1 MRDITVITKEC
12 GDLSQW
18 QTRPPFWLDKPDV
31 GMPFLKSLKTATVHT
46 IGHSAG
52 GREIVA
58 LEMGEK
64 EPLDAT
70 TDNLQ
75 SALASGLVPP
85 DPTNI
90 FPPAF
95 YGKTRRNRPVL
106 ALQGGIHGGELTGT
120 VAMLNLCQVVE
131 TGRDLRGK
139 AWPELQE
146 LARATRLVM
155 IPWLNPDG
163 VDRWPIG
170 APNEAPPE
178 LLNRCLMGVASD
190 GTQYRYPAVKNIFP
204 IPPAQTAFMGSYFND
219 AGVNLQY
226 DVCTVDRQPETQ
238 AWMRYYLEERPD
250 GVIIWHCNA
259 GTMMGPPEPYLPEGF
274 QIEYSRLAGAVH
286 SRLWRAGYP
295 ITRLSWAG
303 LVGMGKPFLNQM
315 SATYHVCGA
324 MPIMTELPAP
334 GLRSFTAEDLLDI
347 GLLTIEETLF
357 FAHKDGLRP
366 YEYWEKVKQAA
377 TATPALPPQ
386 PKPTGAKK
394 RK

>member
-1 MRDITVITKEC
+1 MKDISVLTKEF
-12 GDLSQW
+12 GDLSCW
-18 QTRPPFWLDKPDV
+18 QQRPAFWLDKPDV
-31 GMPFLKSLKTATVHT
+31 GMPFLKSLKTAHIQT
-46 IGHSAG
+46 IGRSAG
-52 GREIVA
+52 GRDIVA
-58 LEMGEK
+58 LELGAK
-64 EPLDAT
+64 EPLETT

-75 SALASGLVPP
+75 SALASCLVPP

-95 YGKTRRNRPVL
+95 YGKTRRTKPVL

-131 TGRDLRGK
+131 TGQDLRGK

-170 APNEAPPE
+170 NPCGAPAD
-178 LLNRCLMGVASD
+178 LLARCGMGVASD

-204 IPPAQTAFMGSYFND
+204 IPPAKTAFMGSYFND

-238 AWMRYYLEERPD
+238 AWMRYYLAERPD
-250 GVIIWHCNA
+250 GVLIWHCNA
-259 GTMMGPPEPYLPEGF
+259 GTMMGPPEPFLPEGF
-274 QIEYSRLAGAVH
+274 QFEFTRLSGAVQ

-295 ITRLSWAG
+295 VTRMSWAG
-303 LVGMGKPFLNQM
+303 LVGMGKPYLSQM

-324 MPIMTELPAP
+324 MPIMAELPGGGP
-334 GLRSFTAEDLLDI
+334 TPFTAEDLLDI

-357 FAHKDGLRP
+357 YAHKDGLRP
-366 YEYWEKVKQAA
+366 YEYWEKVKKSMAA
-377 TATPALPPQ
+377 SA
-386 PKPTGAKK
+386 KP
-394 RK
+394 